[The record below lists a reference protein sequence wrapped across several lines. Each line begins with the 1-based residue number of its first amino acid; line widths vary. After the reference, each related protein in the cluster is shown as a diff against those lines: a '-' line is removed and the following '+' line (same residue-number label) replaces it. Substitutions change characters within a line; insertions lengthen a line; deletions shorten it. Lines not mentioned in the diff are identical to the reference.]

1 MRTALIPAGGT
12 GRRMMPLTSVIPK
25 PLLPVNMKAALH
37 YIVDECVS
45 SGISRVGIVTKY
57 RAQDITDYFRINDF
71 PEFGSIEIEFIP
83 QGEGWGMVDA
93 LSVAE
98 DFVGGEDFAL
108 LLADD
113 IVRSETP
120 AIRQLMEVTDAD
132 YVLGCE
138 DVDRSVVHRYGA
150 VVPREPGRVFEAAR
164 IVEKPKTDIGT
175 GTVIAGRY
183 ILDSRIFDRLGTMES
198 GRVSITDA
206 IAEELDD
213 GAKVRGRIIDGVRY
227 DLGSP
232 DGYRRAFWASVE
244 EGWE

>member
-12 GRRMMPLTSVIPK
+12 GRRMLPLTSVIPK

-37 YIVDECVS
+37 YIVEECVS
-45 SGISRVGIVTKY
+45 SGISRVGIITKY
-57 RAQDITDYFRINDF
+57 RAQDIVDYFRTNDF
-71 PEFGSIEIEFIP
+71 PEFSSIELEFIP

-93 LSVAE
+93 LSAAE
-98 DFVGGEDFAL
+98 DFVGGEGFAL

-120 AIRQLMEVTDAD
+120 AVRQLMDVGDAD

-138 DVDRSVVHRYGA
+138 NVDRSVVNRYGA
-150 VVPREPGRVFEAAR
+150 VVPRAPGRVFEAVR
-164 IVEKPKTDIGT
+164 IVEKPKDDIGT
-175 GTVIAGRY
+175 STVIAGRY
-183 ILDSRIFDRLGTMES
+183 ILDSRIFDRLGTMEP

-213 GAKVRGRIIDGVRY
+213 GKRVRGRIIDGVRY

-232 DGYRRAFWASVE
+232 DGYRWAFKASVE